1 MNVHNLK
8 IKPNYFKDVI
18 AEVKKF
24 EIRFNDRGFEVG
36 DLIVLEE
43 RNIIKHIRLTKLY
56 EGGSNMSM
64 TDEFIKDNSNV
75 IEISKDVFETDKKE
89 GVKTRI
95 CDFQKGEFVG
105 ELHPL
110 KTILVLADE
119 ENIGANE
126 SDPVGSYCVC
136 FDFMHKGKC
145 YRYYDQG

>member
-1 MNVHNLK
+1 MKVAVHFTKGNWHT
-8 IKPNYFKDVI
+8 FKKVKAVSTGDNFVI
-18 AEVKKF
+18 LTKLDGSVKTF
-24 EIRFNDRGFEVG
+24 D
-36 DLIVLEE
+36 